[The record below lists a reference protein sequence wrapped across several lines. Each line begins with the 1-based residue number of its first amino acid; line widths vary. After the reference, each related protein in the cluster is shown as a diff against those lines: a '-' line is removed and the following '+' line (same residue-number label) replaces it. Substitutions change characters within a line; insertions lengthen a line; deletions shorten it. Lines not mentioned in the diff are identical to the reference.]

1 MKPFWLRECLNAQLL
16 VDDNFDIVRRDLIV
30 QETGFSFYFIDGFI
44 KDEVMEKMMES
55 MKIEGET
62 GTQELRD
69 SMVFLDYCRS
79 AIEKAITE
87 KKNNLLQERK

>member
-1 MKPFWLRECLNAQLL
+1 M
-16 VDDNFDIVRRDLIV
+16 NFQFRRDDDAAAKEVAGKTI
-30 QETGFSFYFIDGFI
+30 SIISSMID
-44 KDEVMEKMMES
+44 S
-55 MKIEGET
+55 MTIEGET

-87 KKNNLLQERK
+87 KKNKLLQEGQIRHE

>member
-1 MKPFWLRECLNAQLL
+1 MNFQFGR
-16 VDDNFDIVRRDLIV
+16 DDDAAA
-30 QETGFSFYFIDGFI
+30 
-44 KDEVMEKMMES
+44 KEVASKTVSIMEKMMES

-62 GTQELRD
+62 EMQELRNN
-69 SMVFLDYCRS
+69 MVFLDYCRS

>member
-1 MKPFWLRECLNAQLL
+1 M
-16 VDDNFDIVRRDLIV
+16 NFQFRRDDDAAAKEVAGKTI
-30 QETGFSFYFIDGFI
+30 SIISSMID
-44 KDEVMEKMMES
+44 S
-55 MKIEGET
+55 MTIEGET

>member
-1 MKPFWLRECLNAQLL
+1 MSYQFQR
-16 VDDNFDIVRRDLIV
+16 DDDAAA
-30 QETGFSFYFIDGFI
+30 
-44 KDEVMEKMMES
+44 KEVASKTVSIMEKMMES

-69 SMVFLDYCRS
+69 SMVFLDYYRS

-87 KKNNLLQERK
+87 KKNKLSQEGQIRHE

>member
-1 MKPFWLRECLNAQLL
+1 MSYQFQR
-16 VDDNFDIVRRDLIV
+16 DDDAAA
-30 QETGFSFYFIDGFI
+30 
-44 KDEVMEKMMES
+44 KEVASKTVSIMEKMMES

-62 GTQELRD
+62 GTQELTD

-87 KKNNLLQERK
+87 KKNKLLQEGQIRHE

>member
-1 MKPFWLRECLNAQLL
+1 MSYQFQR
-16 VDDNFDIVRRDLIV
+16 DDDAAA
-30 QETGFSFYFIDGFI
+30 
-44 KDEVMEKMMES
+44 KEVASKTVS

-87 KKNNLLQERK
+87 KKNKLLQEGQIRH

>member
-1 MKPFWLRECLNAQLL
+1 M
-16 VDDNFDIVRRDLIV
+16 NFQFRRD
-30 QETGFSFYFIDGFI
+30 E
-44 KDEVMEKMMES
+44 EVAAKEVASKTVSIMEKMMES